1 MRFVNTLHKM
11 DLIDPLLHVVE
22 ADYGKD
28 ISPAVAPFREVAGY
42 NTAELGL
49 SPEDFE
55 GKSGEQIQDL
65 ILQRQLERLGI

>member
-1 MRFVNTLHKM
+1 
-11 DLIDPLLHVVE
+11 
-22 ADYGKD
+22 
-28 ISPAVAPFREVAGY
+28 VAPFREVAGY

-65 ILQRQLERLGI
+65 ILQRQLERLGM